1 MNEKDLEFLPVVGDL
16 TRSHFCIT
24 IITVKGKEN
33 GILGTEGLVNGNDH
47 DTREAEWPVG
57 DMRDGKSRHLPC

>member
-1 MNEKDLEFLPVVGDL
+1 MNEKDLEPPSFVGDL

-24 IITVKGKEN
+24 IIYSKEK
-33 GILGTEGLVNGNDH
+33 GILGTEGLVNENDH